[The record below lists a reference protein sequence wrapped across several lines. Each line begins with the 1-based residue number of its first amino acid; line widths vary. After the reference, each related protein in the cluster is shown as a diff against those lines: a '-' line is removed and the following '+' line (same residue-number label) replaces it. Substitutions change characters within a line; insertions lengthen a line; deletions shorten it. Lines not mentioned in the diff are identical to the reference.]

1 MSTAPAPNVPESLR
15 PIDRAWLRMDE
26 PDNLMVITGV
36 MLLETIDLP
45 SLATI
50 LERRLARV
58 RRFRQRLGF
67 ERGLPV
73 RWEDDPDF
81 DIDRHVDRLVLP
93 APGKKRSLQAEVS
106 RLMSQPLPRDRPLWH
121 FWLVEH
127 YNGGSVLVSRL
138 HHAIGD
144 GVALMMVLLSLTDT
158 TANAEP
164 IDQATGAEAAHDS
177 PFAALF
183 DSDPAVRDEAVAHA
197 SEVMPEIMA
206 LMTRSGGAV
215 PSASKAR
222 MTGKLGAAFSRLVL
236 RPPDPRTVFK
246 GPLTMTKLVAWSD
259 EVPIDHVRTIKD
271 QTGGTLNDVL
281 LTAMTG
287 ALRRYLVDHGRR
299 VDGIQFRAAV
309 PVSLRKVDQ
318 LADMGNQFG
327 LVFLKL
333 PVGLASRAER
343 LAVLRKRMA
352 ALKKSY
358 EAGVVLGFL
367 HGMGMSP
374 PAIQRLIERIF
385 GLKATA
391 VMTNVPGPREK
402 LYFGGR
408 TIRDMLFWVPQSG
421 RLGLGI
427 SILSYA
433 GNVRL
438 GITTDQGLVPDPEKI
453 ADAFHAEL
461 EAMHDEATGAA

>member
-1 MSTAPAPNVPESLR
+1 MSSAPTPDLPDPLR

-36 MLLETIDLP
+36 MLLETIDLS
-45 SLATI
+45 SLRAV
-50 LERRLARV
+50 LERRLMRV

-67 ERGLPV
+67 ERGAPV

-81 DIDRHVDRLVLP
+81 QIDRHVERLVLP
-93 APGKKRSLQAEVS
+93 APGNKRNLQAEVS

-127 YNGGSVLVSRL
+127 YDGGSVLVSRL

-158 TANAEP
+158 TAQAEP
-164 IDQATGAEAAHDS
+164 LDLATGAEAAQDS

-183 DSDPAVRDEAVAHA
+183 DPDQAVRDQAVTHA
-197 SEVMPEIMA
+197 AKYMPEVMSLMA
-206 LMTRSGGAV
+206 RSGGAV
-215 PSASKAR
+215 PAASRAR
-222 MTGKLGAAFSRLVL
+222 VTGKLGAAFSRLVL
-236 RPPDPRTVFK
+236 RPPDPRTAFK
-246 GPLTMTKLVAWSD
+246 GRLTMTKRVTWSD
-259 EVPIDHVRTIKD
+259 EVPIDHVRAIKD
-271 QTGGTLNDVL
+271 QTGGTINDVL

-287 ALRRYLVDHGRR
+287 ALRRYLVDHGHR

-318 LADMGNQFG
+318 LAAMGNQFG

-333 PVGLASRAER
+333 PVGLATRAER

-352 ALKKSY
+352 ALKQSY

-374 PAIQRLIERIF
+374 QIIQRVVERVF

-391 VMTNVPGPREK
+391 VMTNVPGPRET

-421 RLGLGI
+421 RLGMGI

-438 GITTDQGLVPDPEKI
+438 GITTDHGLVPHPEKI

-461 EAMHDEATGAA
+461 EAMYHEAVGAG